1 MMESLL
7 DLALLIL
14 WGAIGAY
21 FLHRFLSVTRVLVSL
36 SLALMAFGCAALGI
50 ADRLAGHPLGL
61 LGVKLA
67 LLATAGLVGGSI
79 LHVTY
84 IQRER

>member
-7 DLALLIL
+7 DLALLIF

-21 FLHRFLSVTRVLVSL
+21 FLDRFLRVTRVLVSF
-36 SLALMAFGCAALGI
+36 SLALMAFGCAALGV
-50 ADRLAGHPLGL
+50 ADRMAGHPLGL

-67 LLATAGLVGGSI
+67 LLVTAGLVGGSI

-84 IQRER
+84 FQRKR